1 MQYFLISEDDCL
13 VIQNIEEKLGALVGL
28 LDLIGDKHLVSVT
41 AEQMHSALF
50 DNVEAL
56 RNIVSVLFEQ
66 GPIEHL
72 RATTETSSKP
82 KRRSREHLA
91 QGTAA

>member
-1 MQYFLISEDDCL
+1 MLYFQISEDECFA
-13 VIQNIEEKLGALVGL
+13 IQKTAEKLGALVGL
-28 LDLIGDKHLVSVT
+28 LELIGDKPLVSVT

>member
-56 RNIVSVLFEQ
+56 RNIVSALFEQ
-66 GPIEHL
+66 APIEQL
-72 RATTETSSKP
+72 ATPQTSSKP